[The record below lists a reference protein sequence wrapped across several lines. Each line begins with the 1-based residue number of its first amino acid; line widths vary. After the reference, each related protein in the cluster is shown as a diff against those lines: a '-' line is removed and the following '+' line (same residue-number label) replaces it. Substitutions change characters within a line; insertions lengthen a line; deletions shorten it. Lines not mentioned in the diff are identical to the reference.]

1 MIGDG
6 GLVCVC
12 FFHVFLKVFLVGPPR
27 KLSLLTL
34 LQ

>member
-1 MIGDG
+1 MIGEGDWSM
-6 GLVCVC
+6 